1 MEDIG
6 IIESKGE
13 IMDNNIENMED
24 IESKCLCWWCSL
36 NIKQQKSYS
45 LPIRYENKS
54 FETVGNFCCPE
65 CAAAYN
71 FECGSKYG
79 NKWSQYNLLNNLYKE
94 CYKEEFYHIKL
105 APPREL
111 LKVFGGYL
119 TYKQYE
125 EIKHN
130 KKANYNLVCPPIIP
144 MNIQFEEEIIDKGDK
159 PFVSIDNDK
168 IKKANEL
175 ILKRDKN
182 RKNKNTLELFMGV
195 KYHK

>member
-1 MEDIG
+1 MH
-6 IIESKGE
+6 
-13 IMDNNIENMED
+13 
-24 IESKCLCWWCSL
+24 L
-36 NIKQQKSYS
+36 Y
-45 LPIRYENKS
+45 Y
-54 FETVGNFCCPE
+54 
-65 CAAAYN
+65 

-79 NKWSQYNLLNNLYKE
+79 TKWSQYNLLNNLYKD

-125 EIKHN
+125 EIKYN

-144 MNIQFEEEIIDKGDK
+144 MNIQFEEEIIDRGDK